1 MTKSKKVTNF
11 FHPIKALKKKTHSKI
26 SKKGKLINCLFI
38 NNNYNY

>member
-11 FHPIKALKKKTHSKI
+11 FRPIKALKKKTTHSKI

-38 NNNYNY
+38 K